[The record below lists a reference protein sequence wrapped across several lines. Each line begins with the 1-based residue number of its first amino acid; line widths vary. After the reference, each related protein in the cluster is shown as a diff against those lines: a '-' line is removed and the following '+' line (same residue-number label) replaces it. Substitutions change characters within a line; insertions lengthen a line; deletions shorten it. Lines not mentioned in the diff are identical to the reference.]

1 MSSFNILLI
10 RKHAPPHRDRGSCLI
25 LLHIYKFSGVN
36 CMQCSCAGCAARGD
50 WRVKSS
56 RVELSR
62 VESSWVYEYCLLD
75 TSIYICVK
83 FNGWVM
89 GRLII
94 VIKFQYWI
102 YLFGSSSGKR
112 GLLEVMSNP
121 RSLAADASGLLY
133 VLLAQAPKG
142 ILQLGPINLQAP

>member
-1 MSSFNILLI
+1 
-10 RKHAPPHRDRGSCLI
+10 
-25 LLHIYKFSGVN
+25 
-36 CMQCSCAGCAARGD
+36 
-50 WRVKSS
+50 
-56 RVELSR
+56 
-62 VESSWVYEYCLLD
+62 
-75 TSIYICVK
+75 
-83 FNGWVM
+83 M